1 MLGYLDALIAALS
14 LRDSAEIQRLLA
26 HPLARLLPEDVVA
39 EASAF
44 VSEDR
49 DALAAPLRAM
59 QLRHQTAELLRDA
72 PLADQRELPEQAEL
86 ANQLGLP
93 EQPELADQL
102 ELPVPPRLHTRRANR
117 QQQME
122 LPLSA

>member
-14 LRDSAEIQRLLA
+14 VRDSTEAQRLLA
-26 HPLARLLPEDVVA
+26 HPLARLLPEAVIA

-44 VSEDR
+44 ATGAH

-72 PLADQRELPEQAEL
+72 PLAAD
-86 ANQLGLP
+86 
-93 EQPELADQL
+93 QPEAHSPM
-102 ELPVPPRLHTRRANR
+102 EPARSVMPTTVPSAVRGRRPHR
-117 QQQME
+117 PQQME

>member
-14 LRDSAEIQRLLA
+14 VRDGAEVDRLLA
-26 HPLARLLPEDVVA
+26 HPLGRLLPLAVRD
-39 EASAF
+39 EASDFQAGA
-44 VSEDR
+44 R

-72 PLADQRELPEQAEL
+72 PLADRPEPRADDRTEASAEPSRGVLPPTVRA
-86 ANQLGLP
+86 
-93 EQPELADQL
+93 
-102 ELPVPPRLHTRRANR
+102 RRATR
-117 QQQME
+117 PQQME

>member
-14 LRDSAEIQRLLA
+14 VRDGAEVDRLLG
-26 HPLARLLPEDVVA
+26 HPLGCLLPREVRD
-39 EASAF
+39 EATAIRRG
-44 VSEDR
+44 EH

-72 PLADQRELPEQAEL
+72 VVADRPEAVSEPGRPILPPAVR
-86 ANQLGLP
+86 P
-93 EQPELADQL
+93 
-102 ELPVPPRLHTRRANR
+102 RRAQR
-117 QQQME
+117 PQQME